1 MTNTRKMTSLA
12 AAIVVLFH
20 SLSDNDRND
29 VLDNING
36 DNAEGFAISPGA
48 VDQQQNA
55 PAASTAPTNNDLDGD
70 GVPWDARIHASTK
83 TRTQKGVWTKKKGID
98 DATYASI
105 TASLKGTAAAPATGA
120 STPSLP
126 PPPGAPSAPSLPP
139 PPAAPQAPEFADLV
153 TLLTQ
158 QTHSPDN
165 PTGRLTAQWISDT
178 LKHYGVPS
186 GLLPDAAANPALCAT
201 IAAGVRQLL
210 GIAA

>member
-20 SLSDNDRND
+20 SLNDTDRND

-36 DNAEGFAISPGA
+36 DAPTGSISPTT
-48 VDQQQNA
+48 VDQQQNSA
-55 PAASTAPTNNDLDGD
+55 PITTSAPVNTDLDGD

-105 TASLKGTAAAPATGA
+105 TASLKGTAAAPVVSTT

-126 PPPGAPSAPSLPP
+126 PPPSAPGLPP
-139 PPAAPQAPEFADLV
+139 PPAAPQAAEFTDLV

-186 GLLPDAAANPALCAT
+186 GLLPDAAANPALCAQ

-210 GIAA
+210 GITA